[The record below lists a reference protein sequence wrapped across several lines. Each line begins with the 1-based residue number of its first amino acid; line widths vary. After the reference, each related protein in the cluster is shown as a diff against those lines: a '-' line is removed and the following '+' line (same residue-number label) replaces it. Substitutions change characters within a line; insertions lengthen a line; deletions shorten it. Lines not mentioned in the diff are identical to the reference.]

1 MNAKLKWV
9 CIEIEKFRK
18 RYIVLDKNNINYGG
32 V

>member
-1 MNAKLKWV
+1 MNNKLKWV
-9 CIEIEKFRK
+9 CVEIEKFRK

>member
-1 MNAKLKWV
+1 MNAKLEWV

-18 RYIVLDKNNINYGG
+18 RYIVLDKNNVNYGG